1 MDASELARSALTHA
15 EYSVNVLKKLV
26 EALKNVEPIG
36 SSGPLEQEPVEQAPV
51 GPKRLLTQPLE
62 PEMTSI
68 KEWDQYFRG
77 ALDVLLGI
85 KRPAERRAALIEMKA
100 LVEAAITAIDNNE
113 RIGIE

>member
-26 EALKNVEPIG
+26 EALKNVESIG
-36 SSGPLEQEPVEQAPV
+36 SSRPGPIQES
-51 GPKRLLTQPLE
+51 KRLLTQPLE
-62 PEMTSI
+62 PELVSI

-85 KRPAERRAALIEMKA
+85 KRPAERRAALIEMKT

-113 RIGIE
+113 RINLE

>member
-26 EALKNVEPIG
+26 EAMKNVESMDQGPGPI
-36 SSGPLEQEPVEQAPV
+36 QES
-51 GPKRLLTQPLE
+51 KRLLTQPLE
-62 PEMTSI
+62 PELVSI

-85 KRPAERRAALIEMKA
+85 KRPAERRAALIEMKT

-113 RIGIE
+113 RINLE